1 MSTDTIISVEGV
13 SKKFC
18 RSLKS
23 TMLYGVSDVARDIFS
38 LAQPSADLRRDEFWA
53 LNNLSFAIKSGECV
67 GLVGPN
73 GAGKSTLLKLLT
85 GITLPD
91 KGRLRIR
98 GRIAALLE
106 LGVGFHPM
114 LTGRE
119 NVYLS
124 AVILG
129 LGKTE
134 IAKRFDAIVDFA
146 GLDEFIDSPV
156 KQYSSGMY
164 MRLGFAIAAHV
175 EPDIFLIDEALAV
188 GDAAFQSK
196 CYRKLR
202 DFRANG
208 TTIIFVS
215 HSTEVVLAHCSR
227 ALLLDKG
234 ALVDDSMPKEVI
246 DRYNRL
252 IATVGQAEKT
262 NSGDSSATARQGASS
277 NKVTWDGMFKLNPY
291 EDRYGT
297 KKAEILEAG
306 IFASDDVATQVMER
320 NHRFSIKIKVRHNES
335 MAAAVVAYSI
345 KDRKGTVLCGTNT
358 LYENVDMGQVRDGA
372 VVLVTFKQVARL
384 NPGEYF
390 LSVGCGT
397 TESGEYVVYD
407 RRYDYMAF
415 QVLSSQL
422 RVGLFD
428 PESEVEWQQWS

>member
-18 RSLKS
+18 RSLKR
-23 TMLYGVSDVARDIFS
+23 TMLYGVSDATRDIFS
-38 LAQPSADLRRDEFWA
+38 LSHPLADLRQDEFWA

-67 GLVGPN
+67 GLVGAN

-85 GITLPD
+85 GVTIPD
-91 KGRLRIR
+91 QGRLRIR

-119 NVYLS
+119 NIYLS

-134 IAKRFDAIVDFA
+134 IADKYDAIVDFA
-146 GLDEFIDSPV
+146 GLGEFIDSPV

-164 MRLGFAIAAHV
+164 VRLGFAIAAHV
-175 EPDIFLIDEALAV
+175 EPDIFIIDEALAV

-196 CYRKLR
+196 CYKKLS
-202 DFRANG
+202 DFRAKG
-208 TTIIFVS
+208 ITIIFVS
-215 HSTEVVLAHCSR
+215 HSTDVVLAHCSR

-234 ALVDDSMPKEVI
+234 MLVDDSTPKEVI

-262 NSGDSSATARQGASS
+262 KSGDASATHQGGSS
-277 NKVTWDGMFKLNPY
+277 SKVTWGGTFKLNPH
-291 EDRYGT
+291 EDRYGS

-306 IFASDDVATQVMER
+306 IFALDDVATQVIER

-335 MAAAVVAYSI
+335 MPAAVVAYSI

-358 LYENVDMGQVRDGA
+358 LYENVDMGQMSDGA

-384 NPGEYF
+384 NPGDYF

-397 TESGEYVVYD
+397 SESGEYVVYD

-415 QVLSSQL
+415 QVLSSRL

-428 PESEVEWQQWS
+428 PESEVEWLQWN